1 MKGFNNMGNT
11 CYLNAGL
18 QLIIQNIDLCN
29 LVLKYSQQSII
40 LNNIG
45 NVILEYHN
53 CQNQTQ
59 NSITPIEIKKIVEER
74 QKIFYGCE
82 QQDSFEF
89 VICLLNIIDEEIN
102 KINTNSNE
110 IGNIFGIN
118 MNVRIKCKYNT
129 CLQISNT
136 KEINN
141 FLLLDIDQDCLTL
154 DDLYR
159 KFKSSEMLYE
169 NNQYFCEKC
178 NCKRIASKRYQVISW
193 PNYLLIN
200 LKRFKQNGNFLTKQ
214 NQHINIDISW
224 RHDMNLIGA
233 VIHYGNINGGHYV
246 YVGKQLDKWYLY
258 NDNSISEIKSDNELN
273 NILNFAYLLA
283 YKKIIS

>member
-18 QLIIQNIDLCN
+18 QMIIQNVDLCN
-29 LVLKYSQQSII
+29 LVLKYIQQSII
-40 LNNIG
+40 LNKIG

-53 CQNQTQ
+53 SQ

-74 QKIFYGCE
+74 QEIFFGYQ
-82 QQDSFEF
+82 QQDSSEF
-89 VICLLNIIDEEIN
+89 VICLLNIIEEEIK
-102 KINTNSNE
+102 KIDINSKE
-110 IGNIFGIN
+110 IENIFGIN
-118 MNVRIKCKYNT
+118 MNIRVKCKYNT

-136 KEINN
+136 KETNN
-141 FLLLDIDQDCLTL
+141 FLLLDIDQDSSTL

-159 KFKSSEMLYE
+159 KFKSSELLLDD
-169 NNQYFCEKC
+169 NQYFCEKC
-178 NCKRIASKRYQVISW
+178 NCKRIASKRYQVTYW

-200 LKRFKQNGNFLTKQ
+200 LKRFKQNGHYLTKE
-214 NQHINIDISW
+214 NKHIDINMSW
-224 RHDMNLIGA
+224 RHDMELIGA

-246 YVGKQLDKWYLY
+246 YVGKNLNNWYLF
-258 NDNSISEIKSDNELN
+258 NDNSVSEIKSENELN

-283 YKKIIS
+283 YKKITS

>member
-18 QLIIQNIDLCN
+18 QMIIQNIDLCN

-40 LNNIG
+40 LNKIG
-45 NVILEYHN
+45 NVMLEYHN
-53 CQNQTQ
+53 SQN
-59 NSITPIEIKKIVEER
+59 NITPIEIKKIVEER
-74 QKIFYGCE
+74 QKIFYGYE

-89 VICLLNIIDEEIN
+89 IICLLNIIEEEIK
-102 KINTNSNE
+102 KIDINSNGIE
-110 IGNIFGIN
+110 NIFGIN

-141 FLLLDIDQDCLTL
+141 FLLLDIDQDSSTL

-159 KFKSSEMLYE
+159 KFKSSEMLFDDNE
-169 NNQYFCEKC
+169 YFCEKC

-200 LKRFKQNGNFLTKQ
+200 LKRFKQNGNNLTKE
-214 NQHINIDISW
+214 NKHIDINVSW
-224 RHDMNLIGA
+224 RHDMELIGA

-246 YVGKQLDKWYLY
+246 YVGKHLNNWFLF
-258 NDNSISEIKSDNELN
+258 NDNSVSEIKSENELN

-283 YKKIIS
+283 YKKSSP

>member
-18 QLIIQNIDLCN
+18 QMMIQNVDLCN
-29 LVLKYSQQSII
+29 LILKYYQQSVI
-40 LNNIG
+40 LNKIG

-53 CQNQTQ
+53 YQHAQNH
-59 NSITPIEIKKIVEER
+59 SITPNEIKKIVEER
-74 QKIFYGCE
+74 QKIFYGYG
-82 QQDSFEF
+82 QQDSSEF
-89 VICLLNIIDEEIN
+89 VICFLNIIDEEIK
-102 KINTNSNE
+102 KIDINSKE
-110 IGNIFGIN
+110 IENIFGIN
-118 MNVRIKCKYNT
+118 INIRIKCKYNT

-136 KEINN
+136 KETNN
-141 FLLLDIDQDCLTL
+141 FLLLDIDQDSSTL

-159 KFKSSEMLYE
+159 KFKSYEMLTE
-169 NNQYFCEKC
+169 ENQYFCEKC
-178 NCKRIASKRYQVISW
+178 NCKRIASKRYQVIEW

-200 LKRFKQNGNFLTKQ
+200 LKRFKQNGHCVTKQ
-214 NQHINIDISW
+214 NQHIDINISW

-246 YVGKQLDKWYLY
+246 YVGKQANKWYLF
-258 NDNSISEIKSDNELN
+258 NDNSISEINSENELN

-283 YKKIIS
+283 YKKT